1 LTKIIIAVALM
12 AVVTYAPRVFPIA
25 VFTRKIKS
33 SFFKSFLYYIPYA
46 VLGAMTFPAIL
57 FSTADFYFALIGMVV
72 ALLLAYFE
80 QGLMKVALGA
90 VLVVFIC
97 QLFH

>member
-1 LTKIIIAVALM
+1 MTKIIIAVALM

-46 VLGAMTFPAIL
+46 VLG
-57 FSTADFYFALIGMVV
+57 
-72 ALLLAYFE
+72 
-80 QGLMKVALGA
+80 
-90 VLVVFIC
+90 
-97 QLFH
+97 